1 MAKLMFWPMRVPL
14 STAILSLMIHGPQL
28 RERPDDEPRVRLP
41 REPAEEEPETPIRGM
56 VYPEAPFRL
65 GPHLR

>member
-1 MAKLMFWPMRVPL
+1 MGKLMSWPMLELRSMDAL
-14 STAILSLMIHGPQL
+14 NLMTHGPQL
-28 RERPDDEPRVRLP
+28 RERPEEEPRVRLP
-41 REPAEEEPETPIRGM
+41 KEPAEEAPETPIRGM